1 MPTDGDEKVAR
12 SDPRFGEVIRRAR
25 NAKGWKAIDL
35 SAATNFLVHTSEIS
49 RMETGKLHFPGLV
62 KLRALAEALDIPA
75 GQLLALSRYPGQPI
89 FHPATARVMVRVR
102 PEDEEILEG
111 LARFLTQDDP
121 GEVDVARLERT
132 LDAARAWLRNQRGAE
147 A

>member
-1 MPTDGDEKVAR
+1 MTTERESAETKPT
-12 SDPRFGEVIRRAR
+12 FGAVIRQLRLAR
-25 NAKGWKAIDL
+25 GWRQADLAK
-35 SAATNFLVHTSEIS
+35 ATDYTVDTSEIS
-49 RMETGKLHFPGLV
+49 RLETGKLQMPGDE
-62 KLRALAEALDIPA
+62 KIQALAEALDISA
-75 GQLLALSRYPGQPI
+75 GQLLALSRYPDQPI
-89 FHPATARVMVRVR
+89 FGRRAARALLRVR
-102 PEDEEILEG
+102 QRDEELLEG